1 MPFKHQYDGQADV
14 QIPEL
19 FCFNASLVMSS
30 LLSQRVDF
38 YGCIP
43 NHCFK
48 EREAIPDIIEAQEL
62 RKIFGNVNAV
72 DGISFSVKKGEVF
85 GFLGP
90 NGAGKT
96 STMKIIACVSPRT
109 SGAIRVFS
117 MDPDL
122 YPAEIKQRIGVV
134 PQETNLDPDFTCYG
148 NLFTYSRY
156 FDIPPDIAHKKAEDL
171 LEFVQLQEKRDVTVE
186 KLSGGMKRRLILAR
200 ALVNNP
206 DLLILDEPT
215 IGLDPQAR
223 HLIWERLK
231 KLQSQ
236 GNTIVLTTHYL
247 DEAARLCDRL
257 VIMDNGKILVEG
269 SPADLV
275 KQYVGNE
282 IVEVER
288 TEEVV
293 SCLLGKNIP
302 FEVIGDTVQIA
313 ADSSREVARVLFD
326 HCSPHKVLTRS
337 ATLEDVFL
345 KLTGRKLKE

>member
-1 MPFKHQYDGQADV
+1 MGEP
-14 QIPEL
+14 
-19 FCFNASLVMSS
+19 
-30 LLSQRVDF
+30 
-38 YGCIP
+38 
-43 NHCFK
+43 
-48 EREAIPDIIEAQEL
+48 IPDIIEAQEL
-62 RKIFGNVNAV
+62 KKIFGDVIAV
-72 DGISFSVKKGEVF
+72 DGISFTVKKGEVF

-109 SGAIRVFS
+109 SGAVRVLG
-117 MDPDL
+117 MDPDIH
-122 YPAEIKQRIGVV
+122 PAEIKQQLGVV

-148 NLFTYSRY
+148 NLFTYARY
-156 FDIPPDIAHKKAEDL
+156 FDIPPNIAHQKAEEL
-171 LEFVQLQEKRDVTVE
+171 LEFVQLQEKRDVSVE

-200 ALVNNP
+200 ALINNP

-231 KLQSQ
+231 TLQSQ

-282 IVEVER
+282 VVEVEK
-288 TEEVV
+288 TEEVL
-293 SCLLGKNIP
+293 SCLSGKKIS
-302 FEVIGDTVQIA
+302 FEVIGDSVQIA
-313 ADSSREVARVLFD
+313 TGSSREVIRILFD
-326 HCSPHKVLTRS
+326 QCSPHKVLTRP

-345 KLTGRKLKE
+345 KLTGRKLRE

>member
-1 MPFKHQYDGQADV
+1 MPG
-14 QIPEL
+14 
-19 FCFNASLVMSS
+19 
-30 LLSQRVDF
+30 
-38 YGCIP
+38 
-43 NHCFK
+43 
-48 EREAIPDIIEAQEL
+48 IIEAQDL
-62 RKIFGNVNAV
+62 SKKFGDINAV
-72 DGISFSVKKGEVF
+72 DGITFSVNKGEVF

-109 SGAIRVFS
+109 SGAIRVFN
-117 MDPDL
+117 MDPDTA
-122 YPAEIKQRIGVV
+122 PAEIKQRLGVV

-148 NLFTYSRY
+148 NLFTYARY
-156 FDIPPDIAHKKAEDL
+156 FDIPPDLARKKAEEL

-231 KLQSQ
+231 LLQAQ
-236 GNTIVLTTHYL
+236 GNTIILTTHYL

-269 SPADLV
+269 TPLDLV
-275 KQYVGNE
+275 KEYVGNE
-282 IVEVER
+282 VVEIEK
-288 TEEVV
+288 TDEVL
-293 SCLLGKNIP
+293 SCLSKNNIP
-302 FEVIGDTVQIA
+302 FEAIGDSVQVA
-313 ADSSREVARVLFD
+313 TDSSREIAKILFD
-326 HCSPHKVLTRS
+326 QCSPHKVLTRP

>member
-1 MPFKHQYDGQADV
+1 MDEHRTSG
-14 QIPEL
+14 
-19 FCFNASLVMSS
+19 S
-30 LLSQRVDF
+30 
-38 YGCIP
+38 GGG
-43 NHCFK
+43 
-48 EREAIPDIIEAQEL
+48 AIPDIIEATAL
-62 RKIFGNVNAV
+62 KKTFGKVTAV
-72 DGISFSVKKGEVF
+72 SGISFAVKKGEVF

-109 SGAIRVFS
+109 SGSLRVFGL
-117 MDPDL
+117 DPDIS
-122 YPAEIKQRIGVV
+122 PAEIKQRLGVV

-156 FDIPPDIAHKKAEDL
+156 FDMPPDVAHEKAEEL
-171 LEFVQLQEKRDVTVE
+171 LKFVQLEEKRDVTVE

-223 HLIWERLK
+223 HLIWDRLK
-231 KLQSQ
+231 LLQAQ

-257 VIMDNGKILVEG
+257 VIMDNGNILVEG
-269 SPADLV
+269 SPAELV
-275 KQYVGNE
+275 KEYVGTE
-282 IVEVER
+282 IVEVNKS
-288 TEEVV
+288 EEVLA
-293 SCLLGKNIP
+293 CLQRENIP
-302 FEVIGDTVQIA
+302 FEVIGDTIQVA
-313 ADSSREVARVLFD
+313 TESSREVARILFD
-326 HCSPHKVLTRS
+326 NCTPHNVMTRP

-345 KLTGRKLKE
+345 KLAGRKLRE

>member
-1 MPFKHQYDGQADV
+1 
-14 QIPEL
+14 
-19 FCFNASLVMSS
+19 
-30 LLSQRVDF
+30 
-38 YGCIP
+38 
-43 NHCFK
+43 
-48 EREAIPDIIEAQEL
+48 
-62 RKIFGNVNAV
+62 V
-72 DGISFSVKKGEVF
+72 DGISFTVKKGEVF

-96 STMKIIACVSPRT
+96 STMKIIAWVSPRT
-109 SGAIRVFS
+109 SGTVRVLG
-117 MDPDL
+117 MDPAL
-122 YPAEIKQRIGVV
+122 CPAEIKQRLGVV
-134 PQETNLDPDFTCYG
+134 PQESNLDPDFTCYG

-156 FDIPPDIAHKKAEDL
+156 FDIPPDIAHKKAEEL

-223 HLIWERLK
+223 HLIWDRLK
-231 KLQSQ
+231 NLQSQ

-275 KQYVGNE
+275 TQYVGNE
-282 IVEVER
+282 IVEVEK

-293 SCLLGKNIP
+293 SCLERKNIP

-313 ADSSREVARVLFD
+313 SASSREVARILFD
-326 HCSPHKVLTRS
+326 NCTPHKVLTRP

-345 KLTGRKLKE
+345 KLTGRKLRE

>member
-1 MPFKHQYDGQADV
+1 MPG
-14 QIPEL
+14 
-19 FCFNASLVMSS
+19 
-30 LLSQRVDF
+30 
-38 YGCIP
+38 
-43 NHCFK
+43 
-48 EREAIPDIIEAQEL
+48 IIEAQGL
-62 RKIFGNVNAV
+62 NKKFGDVVAV
-72 DGISFSVKKGEVF
+72 DGITFAVKKGEVF

-109 SGAIRVFS
+109 SGTITVFGL
-117 MDPDL
+117 DPDTS
-122 YPAEIKQRIGVV
+122 PAEIKQRLGVV
-134 PQETNLDPDFTCYG
+134 PQETNLDPDFSCYG
-148 NLFTYSRY
+148 NLFTYARY
-156 FDIPPDIAHKKAEDL
+156 FDIPPDLARKKADEL

-200 ALVNNP
+200 ALVNTP

-231 KLQSQ
+231 LLQAQ
-236 GNTIVLTTHYL
+236 GNTIILTTHYL

-269 SPADLV
+269 TPVDLV

-282 IVEVER
+282 VVEIEK
-288 TEEVV
+288 TDEVL
-293 SCLLGKNIP
+293 SCLAKNSIP
-302 FEVIGDTVQIA
+302 FEAIGDSVQVA
-313 ADSSREVARVLFD
+313 TDSSREIAKILFD
-326 HCSPHKVLTRS
+326 QCSPHKVLTRP

>member
-1 MPFKHQYDGQADV
+1 MDTYQTTGLPGGV
-14 QIPEL
+14 PI
-19 FCFNASLVMSS
+19 S
-30 LLSQRVDF
+30 
-38 YGCIP
+38 
-43 NHCFK
+43 
-48 EREAIPDIIEAQEL
+48 DIIEVQDLE
-62 RKIFGNVNAV
+62 KKFGDVIAV
-72 DGISFSVKKGEVF
+72 DCISFAVKKGEMF

-109 SGAIRVFS
+109 SGTVRVFGR
-117 MDPDL
+117 DPDI
-122 YPAEIKQRIGVV
+122 YPAEIKQRLGVV

-148 NLFTYSRY
+148 NLFTYARY
-156 FDIPPDIAHKKAEDL
+156 FDIPPGIAHQKAEEL

-231 KLQSQ
+231 LLQAQ

-269 SPADLV
+269 SPAGLV
-275 KQYVGNE
+275 KEYGGNE
-282 IVEVER
+282 IVEVEKS
-288 TEEVV
+288 EEVI
-293 SCLLGKNIP
+293 SCLLQKNIP
-302 FEVIGDTVQIA
+302 FEVIGESVQVSTE
-313 ADSSREVARVLFD
+313 SSRDVARILFD
-326 HCSPHKVLTRS
+326 TCSPHKILTRP

-345 KLTGRKLKE
+345 KLTGRKLRE

>member
-1 MPFKHQYDGQADV
+1 MPG
-14 QIPEL
+14 
-19 FCFNASLVMSS
+19 
-30 LLSQRVDF
+30 
-38 YGCIP
+38 
-43 NHCFK
+43 
-48 EREAIPDIIEAQEL
+48 IIEAQDL
-62 RKIFGNVNAV
+62 SKKFGDINAV
-72 DGISFSVKKGEVF
+72 DGITFTVKKGEVF

-109 SGAIRVFS
+109 SGYITVFG
-117 MDPDL
+117 MDPDTS
-122 YPAEIKQRIGVV
+122 PAEIKQRLGVV
-134 PQETNLDPDFTCYG
+134 PQETNLDPDFSCYG
-148 NLFTYSRY
+148 NLFTYARY
-156 FDIPPDIAHKKAEDL
+156 FDILPDLARKKAEEL
-171 LEFVQLQEKRDVTVE
+171 LDFVQLQEKRDVTVE

-231 KLQSQ
+231 LLQVQ
-236 GNTIVLTTHYL
+236 GNTIILTTHYL

-269 SPADLV
+269 TPVDLV

-282 IVEVER
+282 VVEIEK
-288 TEEVV
+288 TDEVL
-293 SCLLGKNIP
+293 SCLSKNDIP
-302 FEVIGDTVQIA
+302 FEAIGDSVQVA
-313 ADSSREVARVLFD
+313 TDSSREIAKILFD
-326 HCSPHKVLTRS
+326 QCSPHKVLTRP

>member
-1 MPFKHQYDGQADV
+1 MPG
-14 QIPEL
+14 
-19 FCFNASLVMSS
+19 
-30 LLSQRVDF
+30 
-38 YGCIP
+38 
-43 NHCFK
+43 
-48 EREAIPDIIEAQEL
+48 IIEAQDL
-62 RKIFGNVNAV
+62 RKKFGDINAV
-72 DGISFSVKKGEVF
+72 DGITFAVNKGEVF

-109 SGAIRVFS
+109 SGTIRVFD
-117 MDPDL
+117 MDPDTS
-122 YPAEIKQRIGVV
+122 PAEIKQRLGVV

-148 NLFTYSRY
+148 NLFTYARY
-156 FDIPPDIAHKKAEDL
+156 FDISPEIAHKKAEEL

-231 KLQSQ
+231 LLQAQ
-236 GNTIVLTTHYL
+236 GNTIILTTHYL

-269 SPADLV
+269 TPVDLV

-282 IVEVER
+282 VVEIEK
-288 TEEVV
+288 TDEVLT
-293 SCLLGKNIP
+293 CLSKNNIP
-302 FEVIGDTVQIA
+302 FEAIGDSVQVA
-313 ADSSREVARVLFD
+313 TDSSREIAKILFD
-326 HCSPHKVLTRS
+326 QCSPHKVMTRP

>member
-1 MPFKHQYDGQADV
+1 MGEP
-14 QIPEL
+14 
-19 FCFNASLVMSS
+19 
-30 LLSQRVDF
+30 
-38 YGCIP
+38 
-43 NHCFK
+43 
-48 EREAIPDIIEAQEL
+48 IPDIIEAQEL
-62 RKIFGNVNAV
+62 KKIFGNVIAV
-72 DGISFSVKKGEVF
+72 DGISFTVKKGEVF

-109 SGAIRVFS
+109 SGAVRVLG
-117 MDPDL
+117 MDPDIH
-122 YPAEIKQRIGVV
+122 PAEIKQQLGVV

-148 NLFTYSRY
+148 NLFTYARY
-156 FDIPPDIAHKKAEDL
+156 FDIPPNIAHQKAEEL
-171 LEFVQLQEKRDVTVE
+171 LEFVQLQEKRDVSVE

-200 ALVNNP
+200 ALINNP

-231 KLQSQ
+231 TLQSQ

-282 IVEVER
+282 VVEVEK
-288 TEEVV
+288 TEEVL
-293 SCLLGKNIP
+293 SCLSGKNIS
-302 FEVIGDTVQIA
+302 FEVIGDSVQIA
-313 ADSSREVARVLFD
+313 TGSSREIIRILFD
-326 HCSPHKVLTRS
+326 QCSPHKVLTRP

-345 KLTGRKLKE
+345 KLTGRKLRE

>member
-1 MPFKHQYDGQADV
+1 MSNHWITGG
-14 QIPEL
+14 IP
-19 FCFNASLVMSS
+19 
-30 LLSQRVDF
+30 
-38 YGCIP
+38 
-43 NHCFK
+43 
-48 EREAIPDIIEAQEL
+48 IPDIIEAQDL
-62 RKIFGNVNAV
+62 KKKFGDLIAV
-72 DGISFSVKKGEVF
+72 DGISFTVKKGEVF

-109 SGAIRVFS
+109 SGTVQVFGR
-117 MDPDL
+117 DPDI
-122 YPAEIKQRIGVV
+122 YPAEIKQRLGIV

-148 NLFTYSRY
+148 NLFTYARY
-156 FDIPPDIAHKKAEDL
+156 FDIPPDIAHRKAEEL
-171 LEFVQLQEKRDVTVE
+171 LEFVQLTEKRDVPVE

-231 KLQSQ
+231 LLQAQ
-236 GNTIVLTTHYL
+236 GNTIILTTHYL

-269 SPADLV
+269 TPKDLV
-275 KQYVGNE
+275 RQYVGNE
-282 IVEVER
+282 VVEVEK
-288 TEEVV
+288 TDEVL
-293 SCLLGKNIP
+293 SCLSKNSIP
-302 FEVIGDTVQIA
+302 FEAIGDSVQVA
-313 ADSSREVARVLFD
+313 TDSSREIAKILFD
-326 HCSPHKVLTRS
+326 QCSPHNVMTRP

>member
-1 MPFKHQYDGQADV
+1 MPG
-14 QIPEL
+14 
-19 FCFNASLVMSS
+19 
-30 LLSQRVDF
+30 
-38 YGCIP
+38 
-43 NHCFK
+43 
-48 EREAIPDIIEAQEL
+48 IIDAQDL
-62 RKIFGNVNAV
+62 RKKFGDINAV
-72 DGISFSVKKGEVF
+72 DGITFAVNKGEVF

-109 SGAIRVFS
+109 SGTIRVFD
-117 MDPDL
+117 MDPDTS
-122 YPAEIKQRIGVV
+122 PAEIKQRLGVV

-148 NLFTYSRY
+148 NLFTYARY
-156 FDIPPDIAHKKAEDL
+156 FDIPPELARKKAEEL

-231 KLQSQ
+231 LLQAQ
-236 GNTIVLTTHYL
+236 GNTIILTTHYL

-269 SPADLV
+269 TPVDLV

-282 IVEVER
+282 VVEIEK
-288 TEEVV
+288 TDEVL
-293 SCLLGKNIP
+293 SCLSKNNIP
-302 FEVIGDTVQIA
+302 FEAIGDSVQVA
-313 ADSSREVARVLFD
+313 TDSSREIAKILFD
-326 HCSPHKVLTRS
+326 QCSPHKVLTRP